1 MFVILESSGYEKLDK
16 NKKNIIDKGIKKL
29 DSLINNF
36 SNFKEYTVNNPVIH
50 DSYGDF
56 YVYKY
61 ITKSFSVRILYRYN
75 TMLEIHKFHFKKGDR
90 DNSKYIEIFENYASE
105 FRKEGKYGKR
115 KKH

>member
-1 MFVILESSGYEKLDK
+1 MNTIFMTKYILEVLKKDRDK
-16 NKKNIIDKGIKKL
+16 YPIY
-29 DSLINNF
+29 SEAINNI

-90 DNSKYIEIFENYASE
+90 DNSK
-105 FRKEGKYGKR
+105 
-115 KKH
+115 